1 MKETERLN
9 ASSQAVAC
17 ATTLA
22 PYEHHE
28 LAVKWGYGV
37 LNVGS
42 PLAYVDV
49 SLLLPFL
56 PACLPACLSACLPTC
71 LPACLPA
78 CLPCCC
84 FYLISAVRRCL
95 HAVLLSYGL
104 DVVMEMQGKL
114 REVERPKL

>member
-1 MKETERLN
+1 M
-9 ASSQAVAC
+9 SAVRWR
-17 ATTLA
+17 TLT
-22 PYEHHE
+22 
-28 LAVKWGYGV
+28 
-37 LNVGS
+37 
-42 PLAYVDV
+42 
-49 SLLLPFL
+49 SLCCFLSCLPVCL
-56 PACLPACLSACLPTC
+56 PACLPVYLPTC
-71 LPACLPA
+71 LPACLSA